1 MERKRSFEE
10 EEELLRRH
18 WEHMK
23 DAQLEEE
30 EELEYN
36 AADDEYEEDWDDELW
51 EDEAELWIEE
61 EEIEKKKPKKE

>member
-1 MERKRSFEE
+1 MERKMSFEE

-18 WEHMK
+18 WEHMR
-23 DAQLEEE
+23 DTQLEEE
-30 EELEYN
+30 DEVEYN

-61 EEIEKKKPKKE
+61 EKIERKRPKKE

>member
-1 MERKRSFEE
+1 MERSFEE

-30 EELEYN
+30 EEVEYS
-36 AADDEYEEDWDDELW
+36 AADDEYGEDWDDELW

-61 EEIEKKKPKKE
+61 EEIEKKRPKKE

>member
-1 MERKRSFEE
+1 MERSFEE

-61 EEIEKKKPKKE
+61 EKIERKRPKKE

>member
-1 MERKRSFEE
+1 MRSFEE

-30 EELEYN
+30 ELEYN
-36 AADDEYEEDWDDELW
+36 AADDEYGEDWDDELW
-51 EDEAELWIEE
+51 EEETELWIEE
-61 EEIEKKKPKKE
+61 EEIEKKRPKKE

>member
-1 MERKRSFEE
+1 MGKSFEE

-30 EELEYN
+30 EEMEYN

>member
-1 MERKRSFEE
+1 MGKSFEE

>member
-1 MERKRSFEE
+1 MERSFEE